1 MKNLISI
8 IIPSYNEEANLDE
21 LRRRLVATINEI
33 ENYDFEIII
42 VENGSVDS
50 SSEKLKKINKED
62 PRFKIIRLSRNFL
75 PNNAIVAGLNFAIGD
90 AAVIIYA
97 DLQDPPEM
105 IPKFIDKWEEGYDIV
120 YGVILQR
127 EGLPLRRR
135 VLYRIFY
142 ILINRLT
149 KKTIPENASDFR
161 LIDKKVYSI
170 INKMEERNKFLR
182 GIIPWTG
189 FRQIGIPYER
199 APRYAGE
206 SKADIYT
213 VLKFAINGI
222 VSFSYFPL
230 HIATILGFIVSIV
243 SFIMIIVELALVMI
257 YGRVL
262 PGTATTILVMLFSF
276 GLLFSFLGIIGI
288 YIGKIYDEIKKRPD
302 YIIMD
307 KIGFDDMVY
316 R

>member
-1 MKNLISI
+1 MKKLISI

-33 ENYDFEIII
+33 EDYDFEIII
-42 VENGSVDS
+42 VENGSIDS
-50 SSEKLKKINKED
+50 SSEKLKNINKED

-75 PNNAIVAGLNFAIGD
+75 PNNAIVAGLNFANGD

-135 VLYRIFY
+135 VLYRLFY

-161 LIDKKVYSI
+161 LIDKKVYTI
-170 INKMEERNKFLR
+170 VNEMEERNKFLR

-213 VLKFAINGI
+213 VLKFAVNGI

-230 HIATILGFIVSIV
+230 HIATVLGFIVSIV
-243 SFIMIIVELALVMI
+243 SFIMIIIELALVMI

>member
-1 MKNLISI
+1 MKRLISI

-33 ENYDFEIII
+33 EDYDFEIII
-42 VENGSVDS
+42 VENGSIDS
-50 SSEKLKKINKED
+50 SSEKLKIINRED

-75 PNNAIVAGLNFAIGD
+75 PNNAIVAGLNLAIGD
-90 AAVIIYA
+90 AAIIIYA

-127 EGLPLRRR
+127 NGLPLRRR
-135 VLYRIFY
+135 VLYRLFY

-149 KKTIPENASDFR
+149 EKTIPEDASDFR

-213 VLKFAINGI
+213 VLKFAVNGI

-243 SFIMIIVELALVMI
+243 SFIMLIIEVAFLMI

-262 PGTATTILVMLFSF
+262 PGAATTILVILFSF
-276 GLLFSFLGIIGI
+276 GLLFFLLGIIGI

-307 KIGFDDMVY
+307 KIGFDDIVN